1 MPPQTSTYGH
11 TLSLTDALPIS
22 SPQSPLP
29 QSSEALSML
38 KSPISRHTLRALS
51 LMISMP
57 AFGAVSAEQAAQLD
71 QQLTPMGAERA
82 GNTDGS
88 IPGWDGGYKPSTS
101 GGALVDPYAAEQPL
115 QRIDSGNM
123 AQFAQWLSPG
133 TQAIDRKSDV

>member
-1 MPPQTSTYGH
+1 
-11 TLSLTDALPIS
+11 
-22 SPQSPLP
+22 
-29 QSSEALSML
+29 ML
-38 KSPISRHTLRALS
+38 NSPISRHTLLALS

-57 AFGAVSAEQAAQLD
+57 AFCAVSAEQAAQLD

-88 IPGWDGGYKPSTS
+88 IPAWDGGYKPSTS

-133 TQAIDRKSDV
+133 TQAMLRQYPQSFHLQLYPSHRSAAYPESILKPVSYTHLTLPTKA